1 MSRPVNIPA
10 SVGQEDFIE
19 VLETTGKWVR
29 AVVANLQADGKTFDS
44 RTTQVY
50 LIDGE
55 HYTTLTA
62 NPNWA
67 NSDLWPYIDQ
77 LRKT

>member
-1 MSRPVNIPA
+1 MPREINIPA
-10 SVGQEDFIE
+10 SVGQEDFVE

-29 AVVANLQADGKTFDS
+29 VVVANLQSDGKFDTRS
-44 RTTQVY
+44 AQVY